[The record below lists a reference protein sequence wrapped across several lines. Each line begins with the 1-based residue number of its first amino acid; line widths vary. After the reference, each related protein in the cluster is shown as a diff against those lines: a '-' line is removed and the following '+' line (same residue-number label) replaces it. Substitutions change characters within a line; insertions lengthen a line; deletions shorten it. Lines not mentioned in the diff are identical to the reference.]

1 MKPHS
6 VAMVAAC
13 PFPANWGTPG
23 AIREMSAA
31 LAALGHQV
39 HIVTY
44 PLGEDLSVGG
54 ARVWRPR
61 YWHRSSR
68 LHSGPSYEKPLL
80 DLLLLVKLCRVI
92 RRERISII
100 HAHNYEGALIGILA
114 KFITRRPLVY
124 HAVSL
129 MSDEL
134 PSYDFIKPAFLAR
147 GVARLLDWLVP
158 KFPNQFIAVTPAL
171 KAALIK
177 RGVPEQRIA
186 FIPCGVRAARFNE
199 GDPRWVRE
207 RYELGDRPVVMYT
220 GINSRFQR
228 IDYLLRSF
236 DLVLKAEPGTVLM
249 VVSPLENDPDLA
261 RNRALAVSLGV
272 GDSIIWVEGQTLAEL
287 PDYLSAALVA
297 VIPRPDV
304 PGHPIKLLNYMAASR
319 PIVCFAGAAKGVR
332 HMREALVAPD
342 HDWRQFASEI
352 VTLLHNP
359 ELAKRL
365 GTEAR
370 RMVLAQFDW
379 HDLCQDI
386 EAVYSAMVDVRPV
399 FQWSRTKRQA
409 RTSFSP

>member
-186 FIPCGVRAARFNE
+186 FIPCGVRA
-199 GDPRWVRE
+199 
-207 RYELGDRPVVMYT
+207 
-220 GINSRFQR
+220 
-228 IDYLLRSF
+228 
-236 DLVLKAEPGTVLM
+236 
-249 VVSPLENDPDLA
+249 
-261 RNRALAVSLGV
+261 
-272 GDSIIWVEGQTLAEL
+272 
-287 PDYLSAALVA
+287 
-297 VIPRPDV
+297 
-304 PGHPIKLLNYMAASR
+304 
-319 PIVCFAGAAKGVR
+319 
-332 HMREALVAPD
+332 
-342 HDWRQFASEI
+342 
-352 VTLLHNP
+352 
-359 ELAKRL
+359 
-365 GTEAR
+365 
-370 RMVLAQFDW
+370 
-379 HDLCQDI
+379 
-386 EAVYSAMVDVRPV
+386 
-399 FQWSRTKRQA
+399 
-409 RTSFSP
+409 